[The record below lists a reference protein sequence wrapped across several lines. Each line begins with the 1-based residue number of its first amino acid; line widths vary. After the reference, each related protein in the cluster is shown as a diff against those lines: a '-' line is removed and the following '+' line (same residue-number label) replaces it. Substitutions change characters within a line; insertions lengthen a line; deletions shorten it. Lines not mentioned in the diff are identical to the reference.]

1 MKYGITTLSNMKKD
15 RITVNFGAGNLVID
29 NEISKLTGLP
39 TVRIREISSY
49 CPIGRRDY
57 YTDTT
62 DAPPITIHSDKP
74 ESYDALIEKLQF
86 AKQQLLEIQKV
97 EEPAPETL
105 TPCQQYVLKL
115 MEETLKNDLLEQDHE
130 IISLLCK
137 HYSGST
143 EELLTIWMQNNQ
155 VLA

>member
-1 MKYGITTLSNMKKD
+1 MGLNIMQKLDGITTLPNMKKD
-15 RITVNFGAGNLVID
+15 RITVNFGAGNLIID
-29 NEISKLTGLP
+29 NGISSLTGLP
-39 TVRIREISSY
+39 TVRIRETSN
-49 CPIGRRDY
+49 Y

-62 DAPPITIHSDKP
+62 DVPPITFHSDKP
-74 ESYDALIEKLQF
+74 ESYDVLIEKLQF

>member
-1 MKYGITTLSNMKKD
+1 MKYGITTESNTKNDK
-15 RITVNFGAGNLVID
+15 ITVNFGAGNLVID

-39 TVRIREISSY
+39 TVRIQEISSPS
-49 CPIGRRDY
+49 PIGRRDY

-74 ESYDALIEKLQF
+74 ESYDVLIEKLQF
-86 AKQQLLEIQKV
+86 AKQQLLEIQKI

-130 IISLLCK
+130 IISLLYK